1 MMLHGK
7 TARLPPK
14 ISLHFE
20 SGTLHIYLYW
30 LEGQKV
36 AQKPATIHGLQPVK
50 KSHSEGSNKGAMTSH
65 HIAFELLKHQIAF
78 YSFQK
83 ESRKMYPRYFTETTL
98 CSLGCGWC

>member
-20 SGTLHIYLYW
+20 LGTLHIYLYW

-36 AQKPATIHGLQPVK
+36 AQKPATIHGLLQI
-50 KSHSEGSNKGAMTSH
+50 KSSNGFKTS
-65 HIAFELLKHQIAF
+65 
-78 YSFQK
+78 QK
-83 ESRKMYPRYFTETTL
+83 ITR
-98 CSLGCGWC
+98 